1 MKVSTIKTILIIL
14 AIIAV
19 GLGIWK
25 GLSAAR
31 GAMQE
36 VEQVYTDGVETYD
49 NTLTLPKEANR

>member
-14 AIIAV
+14 VVIAV
-19 GLGIWK
+19 ILGLWK

-31 GAMQE
+31 GAVQE

-49 NTLTLPKEANR
+49 NTLTLPK